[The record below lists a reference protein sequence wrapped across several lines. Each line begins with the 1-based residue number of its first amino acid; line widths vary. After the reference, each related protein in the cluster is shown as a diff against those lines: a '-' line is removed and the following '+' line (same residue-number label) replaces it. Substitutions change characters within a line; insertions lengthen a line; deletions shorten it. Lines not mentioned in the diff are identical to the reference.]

1 MVCVCARVCVCVYV
15 NMLVK
20 LRLHNESDFM
30 TSKFATPTFLR
41 RSYRANVSTAK
52 DKEDFI
58 YLFVYYRF
66 I

>member
-1 MVCVCARVCVCVYV
+1 M

-20 LRLHNESDFM
+20 LRLHNVSDFM

-41 RSYRANVSTAK
+41 RSYRTNVSTTK
-52 DKEDFI
+52 DGEVFI
-58 YLFVYYRF
+58 YLVVYYRF